1 MKILAM
7 SICRWTEKEKSGSG
21 ATAAAAASSASSW
34 GSLWGGDT
42 TGAAA
47 ATPEPVIM
55 SQAFEVSEFNMFQR
69 GSVRQFLTAFTR
81 IFVKRTA
88 PGKRNAIEHEGYVV
102 HVQMRQNGLAG
113 CVITDQE
120 YPARV
125 AFSLISDMLA
135 KFWEAQSGSWTT
147 IAENSLSFAPLNQAI
162 AEYQDPQKADKIC
175 KIQKELDDTMEVMHQ
190 TIDKVLERGVKLDQ
204 LVDRSNDLSSQSKQF
219 YKTARDHNR
228 CCIVM

>member
-1 MKILAM
+1 M
-7 SICRWTEKEKSGSG
+7 SICRWTDKEKKSAAQSTG
-21 ATAAAAASSASSW
+21 AQDAAASTASSW
-34 GSLWGGDT
+34 GGFWGTSETSTPSSNGE
-42 TGAAA
+42 
-47 ATPEPVIM
+47 PEPVILC
-55 SQAFEVSEFNMFQR
+55 QTFEVSEFNMFQR

-88 PGKRNAIEHEGYVV
+88 PGKRQAIEHEGYVI

-113 CVITDQE
+113 CIITDQE

-125 AFSLISDMLA
+125 AFSLISDLLS
-135 KFWEAQSGSWTT
+135 KFWEANSSGWTNLR
-147 IAENSLSFAPLNQAI
+147 ENSVTFNHMNKAI
-162 AEYQDPQKADKIC
+162 ADYQDPQKADKIC
-175 KIQKELDDTMEVMHQ
+175 KIQKELDDTMGVMHQ